1 LEDIVRNQNS
11 KNGRK
16 IYTENDDYREA
27 VGKILG
33 HAYKSLK
40 PSVVGQVERAVSNE
54 NKLAELSGFL
64 GFRPYEV
71 DLHKSFSISLSRMV
85 ESLDDVS
92 SEFIDVKLDKNSTPA
107 DIEKARI
114 KAGEKKAEVIMKYNK
129 LYTTLI
135 KLGASRDALD
145 EIVEK
150 KSPVKMTGMDK
161 KTKAGI
167 KEGLVDPTT
176 LY

>member
-1 LEDIVRNQNS
+1 
-11 KNGRK
+11 
-16 IYTENDDYREA
+16 
-27 VGKILG
+27 
-33 HAYKSLK
+33 
-40 PSVVGQVERAVSNE
+40 
-54 NKLAELSGFL
+54 
-64 GFRPYEV
+64 
-71 DLHKSFSISLSRMV
+71 
-85 ESLDDVS
+85 
-92 SEFIDVKLDKNSTPA
+92 
-107 DIEKARI
+107 
-114 KAGEKKAEVIMKYNK
+114 MKYNK